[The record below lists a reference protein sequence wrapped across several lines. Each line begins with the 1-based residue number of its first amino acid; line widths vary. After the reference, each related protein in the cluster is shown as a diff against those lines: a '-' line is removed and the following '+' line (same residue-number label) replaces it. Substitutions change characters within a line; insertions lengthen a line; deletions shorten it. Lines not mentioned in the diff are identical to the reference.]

1 MSRKRIGELLLER
14 KVISKE
20 QLEAGLIAQKRTRQR
35 LGITLI
41 QQGLLTE
48 TQLAGA
54 LAASLGLPAVDLSK
68 VQVDWSAVHML
79 RARFCENHEVFP
91 FGIDG
96 KGTTTKRLVVAMSDP
111 LNQPA
116 LDEVE
121 FTTGLKPS
129 PCVATHSQVREAIL
143 RYYHKV
149 TASAS
154 SPTPGG
160 VPGGATM
167 RLIPSPVEDDEP
179 VVMGEEI
186 ISIGNPIPADVQ
198 LPTKAA
204 TPGKKRDAG
213 MSKDLEFLF
222 GLKGD
227 DDVETME
234 RRFWALLRLLQ
245 KKGLIT
251 REEFLAE
258 LGED

>member
-1 MSRKRIGELLLER
+1 
-14 KVISKE
+14 
-20 QLEAGLIAQKRTRQR
+20 
-35 LGITLI
+35 
-41 QQGLLTE
+41 
-48 TQLAGA
+48 
-54 LAASLGLPAVDLSK
+54 
-68 VQVDWSAVHML
+68 ML
-79 RARFCENHEVFP
+79 RARFCETHEVFP

-96 KGTTTKRLVVAMSDP
+96 KGTTMKRLVVAMSDP

-143 RYYHKV
+143 RFYHKV
-149 TASAS
+149 TASPS
-154 SPTPGG
+154 SP
-160 VPGGATM
+160 VPGGSTM
-167 RLIPSPVEDDEP
+167 QRTPSPAEDDEL
-179 VVMGEEI
+179 VVVGEEI
-186 ISIGNPIPADVQ
+186 ISSVNQVPADVQ
-198 LPTKAA
+198 VPEKAA
-204 TPGKKRDAG
+204 PKKRDAG

-222 GLKGD
+222 GPRGD

-251 REEFLAE
+251 REEFLSE

>member
-14 KVISKE
+14 KLISEE

-48 TQLAGA
+48 AQLADV
-54 LAASLGLPAVDLSK
+54 LATSLGLPSVDLSK

-91 FGIDG
+91 FAIDG
-96 KGTTTKRLVVAMSDP
+96 RGTATKRLLVAMSDP

-121 FTTGLKPS
+121 FTTGLQAA

-149 TASAS
+149 AASAS
-154 SPTPGG
+154 TPTPGA
-160 VPGGATM
+160 GATM
-167 RLIPSPVEDDEP
+167 RLISSSPDAEDP
-179 VVMGEEI
+179 VVVGEEI
-186 ISIGNPIPADVQ
+186 LSLGNQIPADVKV
-198 LPTKAA
+198 PTKPA
-204 TPGKKRDAG
+204 TRRKKREVE

-227 DDVETME
+227 ADDVESME

-245 KKGLIT
+245 KKGLVT
-251 REEFLAE
+251 REEFLNE

>member
-1 MSRKRIGELLLER
+1 MSRKRIGELLRER
-14 KVISKE
+14 NVISQE
-20 QLEAGLIAQKRTRQR
+20 QLEAGLSAQKRTRQR
-35 LGITLI
+35 LGVTLI
-41 QQGLLTE
+41 EQGVLTE
-48 TQLAGA
+48 AQLADA

-79 RARFCENHEVFP
+79 RARFCETHEVFP

-96 KGTTTKRLVVAMSDP
+96 KGTTMKRLVVAMSDP

-143 RYYHKV
+143 RFYHKV

-154 SPTPGG
+154 SPA
-160 VPGGATM
+160 PGGATM
-167 RLIPSPVEDDEP
+167 GLMPSPGEDAEL
-179 VVMGEEI
+179 VVVGEEI
-186 ISIGNPIPADVQ
+186 ISTRTQIPADVE
-198 LPTKAA
+198 LPAKAV
-204 TPGKKRDAG
+204 PKKPNAG

-222 GLKGD
+222 GLKSN

-234 RRFWALLRLLQ
+234 RRFWVLLRLLQ

-251 REEFLAE
+251 REEFLSE